1 MAKKKIVS
9 KTRRG
14 NNEGSIYQ
22 RQDGLW
28 VGMVSLGYDDNGKQK
43 RKAIYG
49 KTRIEVSKK
58 LAELTNR
65 ISSDNY
71 DYVKDNTL
79 STIMKEWLMVF
90 KKSQVTP
97 RTFENNITKFKKH
110 IEPKIGGM
118 KLDEITSITIQK
130 MLNEMQDE
138 DLSLDYIKKTKHL
151 LRQFF
156 EYAVENKFILENP
169 INKVKVK
176 SQEHKIYR
184 KNEYKAIPV
193 EIRKQF
199 IESLNEHTFL
209 KPFCYVMMFAGLR
222 TGEALALEW
231 QDIDFEN
238 KLLKVERGM
247 TNVPKFDDNGKV
259 ISRQLVIG
267 DTKTVCS
274 KRTVPMPDILVEALK
289 EYFNKQKQKQSKL
302 GISFTDNDSFVF
314 CNDEGNLRTYSGTKK
329 IFYTFLKSH
338 NLQKYHIHFHTLRHT
353 FSNTLFEADQNP
365 KVIQSLLGHKDVKT
379 TITTYNSVDKSYF
392 DKATKV
398 FNEQYKTDEK
408 EDKYNSLDDDE
419 LDWKLEQLLREKEER
434 ERRKR
439 KKEKDFE
446 M

>member
-1 MAKKKIVS
+1 MAKKKTQTR
-9 KTRRG
+9 TRRN

-28 VGMVSLGYDDNGKQK
+28 VGMISLAYDENGKQK

-49 KTRIEVSKK
+49 KTKIEVSKK

-176 SQEHKIYR
+176 SQEHKIYN
-184 KNEYKAIPV
+184 KTEYKAIPI
-193 EIRKQF
+193 EKRDEF
-199 IESLNEHTFL
+199 ITSLNEHSFL
-209 KPFCYVMMFAGLR
+209 KPFCFVMMFAGLR
-222 TGEALALEW
+222 TGETLALQW
-231 QDIDFEN
+231 KDIDFEN
-238 KLLKVERGM
+238 KNIKVERA
-247 TNVPKFDDNGKV
+247 TTIVPKFDNNGKV
-259 ISRQLVIG
+259 ISRKTVIG
-267 DTKTVCS
+267 DTKTICS
-274 KRTVPMPDILVEALK
+274 KRVVPMPDILINSLK
-289 EYFNKQKQKQSKL
+289 EYYELQKEKSSQYNFDFVDKE
-302 GISFTDNDSFVF
+302 SFVF
-314 CNDEGNLRTYSGTKK
+314 
-329 IFYTFLKSH
+329 
-338 NLQKYHIHFHTLRHT
+338 
-353 FSNTLFEADQNP
+353 
-365 KVIQSLLGHKDVKT
+365 VIMMAK
-379 TITTYNSVDKSYF
+379 
-392 DKATKV
+392 
-398 FNEQYKTDEK
+398 
-408 EDKYNSLDDDE
+408 
-419 LDWKLEQLLREKEER
+419 
-434 ERRKR
+434 
-439 KKEKDFE
+439 
-446 M
+446 

>member
-1 MAKKKIVS
+1 MAKKKVVS

-49 KTRIEVSKK
+49 KTRIEASKK

-65 ISSDNY
+65 INSNNY
-71 DYVKDNTL
+71 EYVSQNTL
-79 STIMKEWLMVF
+79 SVLMKEWLMVF
-90 KKSQVTP
+90 KKSQVSP
-97 RTFENNITKFKKH
+97 RTFENNIARFKNH

-118 KLDEITSITIQK
+118 KLDEISTLTIQK
-130 MLNEMQDE
+130 MLNEMLEQ
-138 DLSLDYIKKTKHL
+138 DLSLDYVKKTKFL
-151 LRQFF
+151 LGQFF
-156 EYAVENKFILENP
+156 EYAVDNKFVLTNP
-169 INKVKVK
+169 VHKVKVK

-392 DKATKV
+392 NKATDV
-398 FNEQYKTDEK
+398 FNEKYKVEDEK
-408 EDKYNSLDDDE
+408 QTDFDNLSDDE
-419 LDWKLEQLLREKEER
+419 LMKQMRELEQQIA
-434 ERRKR
+434 KR
-439 KKEKDFE
+439 KKKQKDFE

>member
-1 MAKKKIVS
+1 MAKKKVVS
-9 KTRRG
+9 KTRRS

-28 VGMVSLGYDDNGKQK
+28 VGMVSLGYDENGKQK

-49 KTRIEVSKK
+49 KTRIEISKK

-65 ISSDNY
+65 INSNNY
-71 DYVKDNTL
+71 EYVSQNTL
-79 STIMKEWLMVF
+79 SVLMKEWLMIF
-90 KKSQVTP
+90 KKSQVSP
-97 RTFENNITKFKKH
+97 RTFENNIARFKNH

-118 KLDEITSITIQK
+118 KLDEITTITIQK
-130 MLNEMQDE
+130 MLNDMLEQG
-138 DLSLDYIKKTKHL
+138 LSLDYVKKTKFL
-151 LRQFF
+151 LGQFF
-156 EYAVENKFILENP
+156 EYAADNKFVLTNP
-169 INKVKVK
+169 VHKVRVK
-176 SQEHKIYR
+176 SQEHKVYK

-231 QDIDFEN
+231 RDIDFEN
-238 KLLKVERGM
+238 KLLRVERGM

-274 KRTVPMPDILVEALK
+274 KRTVPMPDILLEALK
-289 EYFNKQKQKQSKL
+289 EYYNNQKQKQVKFE
-302 GISFTDNDSFVF
+302 ISFTDENSFVF

-338 NLQKYHIHFHTLRHT
+338 NLQKYHIHFHTLRHA
-353 FSNTLFEADQNP
+353 FSNILFESDQNP

-392 DKATKV
+392 KKATDVINKNFKV
-398 FNEQYKTDEK
+398 EESIL
-408 EDKYNSLDDDE
+408 SLKDMEDDE
-419 LDWKLEQLLREKEER
+419 LDEELEKLLREKQA
-434 ERRKR
+434 RRKR
-439 KKEKDFE
+439 NRDFE